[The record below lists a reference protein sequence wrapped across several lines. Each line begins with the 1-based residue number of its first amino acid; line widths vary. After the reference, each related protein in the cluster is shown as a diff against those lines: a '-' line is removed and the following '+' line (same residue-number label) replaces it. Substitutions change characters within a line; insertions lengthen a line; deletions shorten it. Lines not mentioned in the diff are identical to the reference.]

1 MNEEE
6 LIIDWTDVPGIGGS
20 EMDARI
26 KIIDRELEDA
36 GWTKNVDWVDEMEID
51 GIPNYTGKG
60 YADYV
65 LLDAANRPLA
75 IIEAKRVTRDV
86 AVGREQAKEYARALQ
101 AKYNRMPVIF
111 LHNGYE
117 RIIIDRF
124 GERRINGLYS
134 YDDLMKYF
142 NLEKSSVRALSAANI
157 DTSIVDRD
165 CGQRAIRAVLQNF
178 EKGNRMSL
186 VVMATGT
193 GKTRMSI
200 GLIKAMT
207 DMGWIKNVLYLAD
220 RVVLVK
226 NPLSKMEHF
235 LPNIH
240 STRLDTVN
248 PDLGARII
256 VSTLQTM
263 NNAVDTVKDKN
274 GRKLLSTGHFDL
286 IIIDEAHRS
295 IYNKYREIFN
305 HFDGLVVGM
314 TATPKDDIDRNT
326 FHFFGINGEDPQ
338 PTFGYELKEGIEDGI
353 LVGYKAI
360 IVDTKFMRE
369 GMDPED
375 MDEEEREAYMRTVG
389 RYYRTVS
396 PTDMNNYVF
405 NYDTIAKVLNDLMEK
420 GLKIEAG
427 SKLGKTI
434 IFARNHRHAEAI
446 KQVFDKEY
454 PLLAKM
460 GFCEVIDNKVER
472 PEHLIDKFDEPTS
485 MPQIAIS
492 VDMLDTGVDVEEIL
506 NLVFFKPVFSK
517 TKFNQ
522 MIGRGTRICKGLIDG
537 EDKQYFLIFDYCGNF
552 DFFHQKPEGMVVS
565 DTGSIQGRIFLLKS
579 QISLLLQDTK
589 YQTEE
594 LITLRER
601 IADECQSKVA
611 ELNRENYAVKQH
623 LRSVDEFSSRDRWD
637 NLNESDI
644 TVMEQELCPLLY
656 RDRADFSAMGF
667 DSLIYAAE
675 KAWLMSVPNPRAL
688 TAIRLK
694 VGQVSRHGNLP
705 QVAAKIPLIMS
716 VLEEGTLEHS
726 DILQLENIRKE
737 LRDLMDLTKDEGGPR
752 FTTNFIDEITS
763 TEIRPMEE
771 GPSKFTRYRERL
783 NRYLKDHQDVECI
796 RKIHENEMLDSDDIA
811 ELEKILYEEIGTKEE
826 CIAEYPD
833 KPIIR
838 LVRETIGLDK
848 EAAWRTLWQ
857 FVDETDL
864 NDDQLYFL
872 KQIVE
877 HVSRNGII
885 DKTVLTQE
893 PFNAHG
899 DITMLFGDRMDQWS
913 SIKKAISLI
922 NTNGGA

>member
-1 MNEEE
+1 MEEE
-6 LIIDWTDVPGIGGS
+6 MIIDWTNAPGIGGS
-20 EMDARI
+20 EMDARM
-26 KIIDRELEDA
+26 KIIDQELIDA
-36 GWTKNVDWVDEMEID
+36 GWTKNVDWIDEAEID
-51 GIPNYTGKG
+51 GIPNYSGKG

-65 LLDAANRPLA
+65 LLDAAGKPLA

-86 AVGREQAKEYARALQ
+86 EVGREQAKEYARALQ

-142 NLEKSSVRALSAANI
+142 NLEKSSARVLSAANI

-226 NPLSKMEHF
+226 NPLSKMEQF

-248 PDLGARII
+248 PDLSARII

-263 NNAVDTVKDKN
+263 NNAVDTVIDEN

-326 FHFFGINGEDPQ
+326 FHFFGINGANPE
-338 PTFGYELKEGIEDGI
+338 PTFGYELQEGIDDKI

-360 IVDTKFMRE
+360 IVNTKFMRE
-369 GMDPED
+369 GMDPEE
-375 MDEEEREAYMRTVG
+375 MDDEEREAYYKTVG
-389 RYYRTVS
+389 KHYPRVS
-396 PTDMNNYVF
+396 PSQMNNYVF

-454 PLLAKM
+454 PLLARM

-537 EDKQYFLIFDYCGNF
+537 NDKEYFLIFDYCGNF
-552 DFFHQKPEGMVVS
+552 DFFHQKPEGMVLT

-579 QISLLLQDTK
+579 QIILLLQDAR

-594 LITLRER
+594 LKSFRKE
-601 IADECQSKVA
+601 IANECQSKVA

-623 LRSVDEFSSRDRWD
+623 LRTVDEFSSRDRWD
-637 NLNESDI
+637 NLNETDI
-644 TVMEQELCPLLY
+644 TIMEQELCPLLY
-656 RDRADFSAMGF
+656 RDKTDFSAMGF
-667 DSLIYAAE
+667 DALIYAAQ
-675 KAWLMSVPNPRAL
+675 KAWLIGKPNPRAY

-694 VGQVSRHGNLP
+694 VDQVSRHGNLP
-705 QVAAKIPLIMS
+705 QVSVKIPLITS
-716 VLEEGTLEHS
+716 VLTEGILEHS
-726 DILQLENIRKE
+726 DLMQLEDIRKE
-737 LRDLMDLTKDEGGPR
+737 LRDLMNLTKDQGGPR
-752 FTTNFIDEITS
+752 FTTNFIDEITN
-763 TEIRPMEE
+763 TETRPMEE

-783 NRYLKDHQDVECI
+783 NRYLKDHSDVECI
-796 RKIHENEMLDSDDIA
+796 RKIHENEQLTSDDIK
-811 ELEKILYEEIGTKEE
+811 ELERILYEEIGSKEE
-826 CIAEYPD
+826 CVAEYPD

-838 LVRETIGLDK
+838 LVRETVGLDK
-848 EAAWRTLWQ
+848 DAAWKTLWQ
-857 FVDETDL
+857 FIDETDL

-899 DITMLFGDRMDQWS
+899 DITMLFGDRMDQWA
-913 SIKKAISLI
+913 SIKKAIGLI